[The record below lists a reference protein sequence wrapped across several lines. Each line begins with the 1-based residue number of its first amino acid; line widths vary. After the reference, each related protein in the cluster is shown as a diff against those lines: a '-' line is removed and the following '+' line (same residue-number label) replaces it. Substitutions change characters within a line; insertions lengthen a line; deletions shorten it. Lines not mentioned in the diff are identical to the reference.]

1 MKSSVF
7 RSIPKTYSA
16 QRPRTF
22 IDARSMSL
30 LSAAVELLRDTAH
43 RHGASIDEDTVRH
56 ELGAVDFSRA
66 ELVEYLRSDNVHK
79 LLTTTCTTHVDS
91 VWAAVRHLADAF
103 IPKPTAA
110 VASTD
115 EDMFAATFDAA
126 PHQHVTSGRAPTT
139 SLAYELE
146 EMSGAERATAMHF
159 TNTAEDRARREAKIT
174 VPTAVPVP
182 PASPEAL
189 LTFAEAVAAMRSRSS
204 QSDPGAASSA
214 GVAVKGAPPPEAGMG
229 APPPDA
235 SAPPPEAGNAHEMAG
250 MSVAERDEREM
261 NMAAMH
267 DVLNWVRHT
276 PEPCDP
282 SPEPPAP
289 SPLPPAVRPDPP

>member
-1 MKSSVF
+1 
-7 RSIPKTYSA
+7 
-16 QRPRTF
+16 
-22 IDARSMSL
+22 MSL
-30 LSAAVELLRDTAH
+30 LSAAVDLLREAAH
-43 RHGASIDEDTVRH
+43 LYGASINEDILQH
-56 ELGAVDFSRA
+56 ELGAVDSLSRA

-126 PHQHVTSGRAPTT
+126 PHQHVTSGRAPTS

-146 EMSGAERATAMHF
+146 EMSGAERATAMHL
-159 TNTAEDRARREAKIT
+159 TNTTEDRARREAIIT
-174 VPTAVPVP
+174 VPTTVPVP

-189 LTFAEAVAAMRSRSS
+189 LSFAEAVAVMRSRSS

-229 APPPDA
+229 APSPEAGTGAPPPDASMGEPPPDA

-267 DVLNWVRHT
+267 DALNWVCHNAR
-276 PEPCDP
+276 
-282 SPEPPAP
+282 A
-289 SPLPPAVRPDPP
+289 LRLKL